1 MQQASAN
8 VSDSFSFRF
17 RQLFWSQRKAI
28 RVQLTRP
35 IHTKTQ
41 AGGGEESSTGARA
54 RTHMQHDCKSAQK
67 QLGPLAS
74 CRHHFWKKK
83 ILFCA
88 FHILLLVCVCW
99 PRCVCSVASLSTP
112 LSQEK
117 SDIYMTCKV
126 QPGQNLLS
134 LFSFILQHKSKNI
147 VSCIMQRRWNV
158 FTTVQYFLKH
168 LSSHCQ
174 LVLP

>member
-17 RQLFWSQRKAI
+17 RQLFWSHRKAI

-35 IHTKTQ
+35 RGGVEHRSRSKKSHATRLQISTKSTWTARSLQ
-41 AGGGEESSTGARA
+41 TSLLEEKYPVLRISHFT
-54 RTHMQHDCKSAQK
+54 
-67 QLGPLAS
+67 S
-74 CRHHFWKKK
+74 C
-83 ILFCA
+83 
-88 FHILLLVCVCW
+88 VCVLTE
-99 PRCVCSVASLSTP
+99 VCMQCDQVYNWIPSTP
-112 LSQEK
+112 LSQKK